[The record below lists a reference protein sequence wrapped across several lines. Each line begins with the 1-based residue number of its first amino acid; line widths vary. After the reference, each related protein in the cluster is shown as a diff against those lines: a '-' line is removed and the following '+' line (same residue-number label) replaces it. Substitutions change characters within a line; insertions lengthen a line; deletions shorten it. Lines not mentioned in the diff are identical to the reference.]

1 MRSRI
6 LSDSRNKTQA
16 DTNRV
21 AHNDNQH
28 GLYHTEKTYN
38 MVMKARGNSSRGR
51 CSAAGKESGRSSSGQ
66 RHSLDWSKHFHRQ
79 DTQLYRKDERPTMR
93 GGNQV
98 GEVRRALAN
107 RILNT
112 TYKTAMEQNLIPDRE
127 ALMTRI
133 GNMIKFPNNT
143 WSEKKPEWELPKTY
157 FDT

>member
-1 MRSRI
+1 
-6 LSDSRNKTQA
+6 
-16 DTNRV
+16 
-21 AHNDNQH
+21 
-28 GLYHTEKTYN
+28 
-38 MVMKARGNSSRGR
+38 
-51 CSAAGKESGRSSSGQ
+51 
-66 RHSLDWSKHFHRQ
+66 
-79 DTQLYRKDERPTMR
+79 MR

-98 GEVRRALAN
+98 GEVCRAPSEESWAPAETYNEEMAN

-157 FDT
+157 FDTWVRGGVRVEFKILPRWEN